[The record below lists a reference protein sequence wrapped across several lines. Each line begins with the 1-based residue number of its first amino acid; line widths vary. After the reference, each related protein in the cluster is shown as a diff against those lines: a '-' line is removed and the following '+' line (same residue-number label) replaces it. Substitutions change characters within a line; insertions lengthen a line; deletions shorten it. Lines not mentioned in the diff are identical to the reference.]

1 LRRWRDTNPN
11 QHGDNPRG
19 HSDGPPTGRRRAGP
33 QAVNFR
39 TGETRGSDTE
49 EDQARRRIRRRTG
62 GGRSAAPTLGLPM
75 EPRAL
80 AIVGAAAIVLV
91 VLAVLLTRAISPSS
105 PEPTPAPAAVVVSP
119 TAAEPTAVPTQ
130 GPIQSTIVPL
140 EPSYTVQA
148 GDTLASIARRFNTT
162 VDAIVS
168 INNLTDRNA
177 LRVGQRLIIP
187 TQ

>member
-1 LRRWRDTNPN
+1 
-11 QHGDNPRG
+11 
-19 HSDGPPTGRRRAGP
+19 
-33 QAVNFR
+33 
-39 TGETRGSDTE
+39 
-49 EDQARRRIRRRTG
+49 
-62 GGRSAAPTLGLPM
+62 M

-91 VLAVLLTRAISPSS
+91 VLAVSLTRAISPSS
-105 PEPTPAPAAVVVSP
+105 PEPTPAPAAVIVSP

-130 GPIQSTIVPL
+130 GPIQATIVPL

-148 GDTLASIARRFNTT
+148 GDNLAIIARRFNTT
-162 VDAIVS
+162 VDGIVS

>member
-1 LRRWRDTNPN
+1 LRRWRDTSPN
-11 QHGDNPRG
+11 QHGDNARG
-19 HSDGPPTGRRRAGP
+19 HADGPPTGRRRARP
-33 QAVNFR
+33 QAINVR
-39 TGETRGSDTE
+39 RGETRGSDTD
-49 EDQARRRIRRRTG
+49 EDEARPRIRRRAG
-62 GGRSAAPTLGLPM
+62 GVRSAAPTLGLPM

-80 AIVGAAAIVLV
+80 AIVGAAATVLL

-105 PEPTPAPAAVVVSP
+105 PEPTPVPAAAVESP
-119 TAAEPTAVPTQ
+119 TPAGPTVVPTQ
-130 GPIQSTIVPL
+130 GPIQATIVPL

-148 GDTLASIARRFNTT
+148 GDNLAIIARRFNTT
-162 VDAIVS
+162 VDGIVS